1 MNIDELFHKHS
12 KFVSLLEKILKKFP
26 NLEKYIK
33 KLPKIQNTIKEEEV
47 KIEKELE
54 KIAKPYKNIKV
65 FKSLPEKGIPKK
77 EILKIL
83 RDLQKKE
90 IQKWKKGYV
99 SGAVYH
105 GGKEHISFLN
115 QVYSMFSQAN
125 PLHSD
130 LWPSISKFESEIIS
144 ICANLLGSNTNLP
157 TEKRVCGSVTSGGT
171 ESILLAMKTYRDWA
185 YFEKKVKK
193 PEIIVP
199 ITAHA
204 AFDKASQYFHIKI
217 KKIPVDQNQKAIV
230 KYIKKYLSKNTIAI
244 VGSAPSFPHGV
255 IDPIE
260 EMSEI
265 AYQENIGFHTDAC
278 LGGFILPFAKE
289 LGYPIPKFDFS
300 LRGVTS
306 ISIDTHKYGYA
317 SKGTSVILYKNESL
331 RKYQFFTIVD
341 WPGGLYFSPT
351 FAGSRPGGLSASC
364 YASLLSIGKKGYLE
378 YTKKILNAANEIKKG
393 IQEIPELKI
402 LGDPLWIIAFN
413 SNELNIY
420 QILQEMSKKGWN
432 LNALHRPPAVHIA
445 VTLRHTQKD
454 VIKKFLNDLKDS
466 VEFVKKNP
474 DINDGIAPIYGMAA
488 NLPIRSI
495 IDDILKKY
503 LDILYR
509 I

>member
-1 MNIDELFHKHS
+1 MNIEEFLNKNQ
-12 KFVSLLEKILKKFP
+12 KFIFLLEKILKKFP
-26 NLEKYIK
+26 SLEKYIRR
-33 KLPKIQNTIKEEEV
+33 LPEIQKIIKEEEV
-47 KIEKELE
+47 KIEKELK
-54 KIAKPYKNIKV
+54 KIAKPYKNIKS
-65 FKSLPEKGIPKK
+65 FKTLPEKGVPKK

-83 RDLQKKE
+83 QDLQKKE
-90 IQKWKKGYV
+90 VQRWQKGYV

-105 GGKEHISFLN
+105 GDRDHINFLN
-115 QVYSMFSQAN
+115 KVYSMFSQAN

-144 ICANLLGSNTNLP
+144 MCANLLSVDMNLP
-157 TEKRVCGSVTSGGT
+157 PEKRVCGSVTSGGT

-185 YFEKKVKK
+185 YFEKKIKN

-204 AFDKASQYFHIKI
+204 AFDKASQYFKIRI

-230 KYIKKYLSKNTIAI
+230 KYVKKYLSKNTIAI

-289 LGYPIPKFDFS
+289 LGYPIPKFDFT
-300 LRGVTS
+300 LPGVTS

-341 WPGGLYFSPT
+341 WPGGLYLSPT

-364 YASLLSIGKKGYLE
+364 YASLISIGKKGYLE
-378 YTKKILNAANEIKKG
+378 YTKKILNTANEIKKG

-402 LGDPLWIIAFN
+402 LGDPLWIIAFS
-413 SNELNIY
+413 SNELDIY
-420 QILQEMSKKGWN
+420 QILEEMSKKGWN
-432 LNALHRPPAVHIA
+432 LNALHRPPAIHIA
-445 VTLRHTQKD
+445 ITLRHTQKN
-454 VIKKFLNDLKDS
+454 VVQKFLKDLKES
-466 VEFVKKNP
+466 VKFVKENP
-474 DINDGIAPIYGMAA
+474 KIKTGFAPIYGMAA
-488 NLPIRSI
+488 NLPIRTL